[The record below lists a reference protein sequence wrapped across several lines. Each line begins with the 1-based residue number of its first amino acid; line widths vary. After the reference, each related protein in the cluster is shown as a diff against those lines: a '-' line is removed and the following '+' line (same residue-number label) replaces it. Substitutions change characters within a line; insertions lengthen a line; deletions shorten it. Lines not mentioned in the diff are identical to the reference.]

1 MTEHN
6 LVLWRCRGKERKG
19 EDWRRAQIVRKWE
32 DTRTWRDV
40 KREKTMHCREERRQK
55 GWKTRREGKEE
66 RKQERRGDQEENI
79 VTESD
84 NSRWLNA
91 ADGRPARECIS
102 ILLYKTVHAEQK
114 QRKKKWDTNPKGAGG
129 QKDWHSTCPLP
140 SVLQQRTNLCKY
152 FNNTTATEKRVTSLW
167 RKLKLKTIQE
177 FQSKTYEEQNVIL
190 YFTMKCWIWNIFRY
204 LKLFQMKILRF
215 CLQFCNETLSFSKTA
230 HSTQIVKIKSFL
242 WAHWLFVWAH
252 CSMHK
257 LNMSDKAETNAQG
270 HVITLRAV

>member
-1 MTEHN
+1 
-6 LVLWRCRGKERKG
+6 
-19 EDWRRAQIVRKWE
+19 
-32 DTRTWRDV
+32 
-40 KREKTMHCREERRQK
+40 MHCREERRQK

-66 RKQERRGDQEENI
+66 RKQERRGDQGENI

-114 QRKKKWDTNPKGAGG
+114 QRKKNETQIRRGQVEKKTDIPPAPCLLCYSKGLICANTSITQQQRKNVWHLYDENWNWKPFRSFNPK
-129 QKDWHSTCPLP
+129 HM
-140 SVLQQRTNLCKY
+140 
-152 FNNTTATEKRVTSLW
+152 KR
-167 RKLKLKTIQE
+167 K
-177 FQSKTYEEQNVIL
+177 NVIL

-215 CLQFCNETLSFSKTA
+215 CLQFCNETLSFSETA

-257 LNMSDKAETNAQG
+257 LNMSDKAETNAQC

>member
-19 EDWRRAQIVRKWE
+19 EDWRREQSTDCPKVGGYKNL
-32 DTRTWRDV
+32 
-40 KREKTMHCREERRQK
+40 KRCK
-55 GWKTRREGKEE
+55 EGKKQCIAEKKGDRRDERLEE
-66 RKQERRGDQEENI
+66 KAKRKGNRRGDQEENI

-152 FNNTTATEKRVTSLW
+152 FNNTTATEKLYDENWNWKPFRSFNPKHMK
-167 RKLKLKTIQE
+167 RK
-177 FQSKTYEEQNVIL
+177 NVIL

-215 CLQFCNETLSFSKTA
+215 CLQFCNETLSFSETA

-242 WAHWLFVWAH
+242 WAHWRFVWAH

>member
-19 EDWRRAQIVRKWE
+19 EDWRREQSTDCPKVGGYKNL
-32 DTRTWRDV
+32 
-40 KREKTMHCREERRQK
+40 KRCK
-55 GWKTRREGKEE
+55 EGKKQCIAEKKGDRRDERLEE
-66 RKQERRGDQEENI
+66 KAKRKGNRRGDQEENI

-177 FQSKTYEEQNVIL
+177 FQSKTYEEE
-190 YFTMKCWIWNIFRY
+190 KCNLIFY
-204 LKLFQMKILRF
+204 NEMLNLKHI
-215 CLQFCNETLSFSKTA
+215 
-230 HSTQIVKIKSFL
+230 
-242 WAHWLFVWAH
+242 
-252 CSMHK
+252 
-257 LNMSDKAETNAQG
+257 
-270 HVITLRAV
+270 

>member
-1 MTEHN
+1 MTEQN
-6 LVLWRCRGKERKG
+6 LVLWRCRGKERKR
-19 EDWRRAQIVRKWE
+19 EDWRRE
-32 DTRTWRDV
+32 ERTDCLKV
-40 KREKTMHCREERRQK
+40 GGYKNMKRCKEGKKTMHCREERRQK

-177 FQSKTYEEQNVIL
+177 FQSKTYEEE
-190 YFTMKCWIWNIFRY
+190 KCNLIFY
-204 LKLFQMKILRF
+204 
-215 CLQFCNETLSFSKTA
+215 NE
-230 HSTQIVKIKSFL
+230 
-242 WAHWLFVWAH
+242 
-252 CSMHK
+252 M
-257 LNMSDKAETNAQG
+257 LNFK
-270 HVITLRAV
+270 HI

>member
-1 MTEHN
+1 MLLMDDLRESASRFCFTKLYMQN
-6 LVLWRCRGKERKG
+6 KNKGKKNET
-19 EDWRRAQIVRKWE
+19 QI
-32 DTRTWRDV
+32 
-40 KREKTMHCREERRQK
+40 
-55 GWKTRREGKEE
+55 
-66 RKQERRGDQEENI
+66 RRGQVDKKTDI
-79 VTESD
+79 P
-84 NSRWLNA
+84 
-91 ADGRPARECIS
+91 PAPCLLCYSKGLICANTS
-102 ILLYKTVHAEQK
+102 ITH
-114 QRKKKWDTNPKGAGG
+114 
-129 QKDWHSTCPLP
+129 
-140 SVLQQRTNLCKY
+140 
-152 FNNTTATEKRVTSLW
+152 TATEKRVTSLW

-177 FQSKTYEEQNVIL
+177 FQSKTYEEENVIL

-215 CLQFCNETLSFSKTA
+215 CLQFCNETLNFSETA